1 MNSQLQFASPFLRV
15 AEQNNAVQFLK
26 VHRQCSKAERLQS
39 QGAVE
44 SFLEKIWNRVVTLCP
59 VISRPIDSTLG
70 HCCGRMLPVAGAIL
84 GVFH

>member
-44 SFLEKIWNRVVTLCP
+44 KFPRKNLEQSCNAL
-59 VISRPIDSTLG
+59 SRYFQTN
-70 HCCGRMLPVAGAIL
+70 
-84 GVFH
+84 